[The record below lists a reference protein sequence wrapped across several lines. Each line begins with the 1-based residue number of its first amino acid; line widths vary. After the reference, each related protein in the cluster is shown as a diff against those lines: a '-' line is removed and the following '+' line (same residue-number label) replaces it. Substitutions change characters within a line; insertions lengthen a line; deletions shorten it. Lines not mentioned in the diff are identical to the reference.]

1 MNWKNLFFAR
11 EGRIPR
17 LSFWIGMAI
26 LLVFELIILA
36 PAGVFRWDAATNPA
50 PMWFRLLELVV
61 SLVVAYPCYVVL
73 AKRLQDRNSSYT
85 LALAAVALM
94 LISYAVFCL
103 KKKKKADGIT
113 TVGYILN
120 VPLLLLVIA
129 LVIELG
135 FRRGTAGPNRFG
147 PDPLASAQ

>member
-1 MNWKNLFFAR
+1 MNWKNLFLSL

-26 LLVFELIILA
+26 LLAVELIVLA

-50 PMWFRLLELVV
+50 PMWFRLLQFLV
-61 SLVVAYPCYVVL
+61 SLVVAYPCYAVL
-73 AKRLQDRNSSYT
+73 VKRLHDRNSSGV
-85 LALAAVALM
+85 LAQAAVALM
-94 LISYAVFCL
+94 LISDFVNVFWPVE
-103 KKKKKADGIT
+103 KADGIT
-113 TVGYILN
+113 TVGYIIN
-120 VPLLLLVIA
+120 APLLLLVIA

-147 PDPLASAQ
+147 PDPLASTQ

>member
-1 MNWKNLFFAR
+1 
-11 EGRIPR
+11 
-17 LSFWIGMAI
+17 
-26 LLVFELIILA
+26 
-36 PAGVFRWDAATNPA
+36 
-50 PMWFRLLELVV
+50 
-61 SLVVAYPCYVVL
+61 
-73 AKRLQDRNSSYT
+73 
-85 LALAAVALM
+85 M
-94 LISYAVFCL
+94 LISDAVNVL
-103 KKKKKADGIT
+103 WPIEKADGIT

>member
-1 MNWKNLFFAR
+1 MNWKYLFLAR

-26 LLVFELIILA
+26 LLVFELIVLA

-50 PMWFRLLELVV
+50 PVWFRLLQFVV
-61 SLVVAYPCYVVL
+61 SLIVAYPCYAVL
-73 AKRLQDRNSSYT
+73 VKRLHDRNLSGV

-94 LISYAVFCL
+94 LISDFVNIFWPVEM
-103 KKKKKADGIT
+103 ADGIT
-113 TVGYILN
+113 TIGYIIN

-147 PDPLASAQ
+147 SDPLASVQ